1 MKNAGLG
8 HKKHHFCGRPLES
21 DRIMKYMTASQAV
34 QLIESGDHVYIQG
47 STSIP
52 EVLSQALAER
62 GNELKDVTIYA
73 AFAVG
78 RREAPFCR
86 SEYKDAFNVKSLFV
100 ANNVRKWLAD
110 GYGSTIPA
118 FLGEIPALFRDG
130 TLPLDAVLLNVSPP
144 NEEGLCSYGISAD
157 LAVSAVESAR
167 TIIAQIN
174 KSMPFSYGDALI
186 HISRINAAVEVDDPL
201 VEVPTAEPSPIDTA
215 IGRHIAE
222 MIPDGATLQIGV
234 GGIPNAVLAALKD
247 HRHLGLHTEAL
258 TDGVLPLLESG
269 VIDNSCKKVMPGI
282 SVASLALGSRRLY
295 DYMDYRQ
302 DLVLKDV
309 AWTNDPFRIAQN
321 PKVMAINSAVEV
333 DLTGQVCADSVGT
346 RIISGVGG
354 QHDFMYG
361 GSLSEGGKTFI
372 AIPSMTEKGKS
383 KINPVLSEGAG
394 VVTTRHMVQNIV
406 TEYGVA
412 QLRGK
417 SLVERAKALIA
428 IAHPSVREELER
440 AAAERFGYAY
450 LRLK

>member
-1 MKNAGLG
+1 MNY
-8 HKKHHFCGRPLES
+8 
-21 DRIMKYMTASQAV
+21 ITAQQAV
-34 QLIESGDHVYIQG
+34 QLIESGDSIYIQG

-52 EVLSQALAER
+52 EVLCQALADR

-78 RREAPFCR
+78 RCEAPFCR
-86 SEYKDAFNVKSLFV
+86 PEYKEAFNIRSLFV
-100 ANNVRKWLAD
+100 ANNIRRWLAE

-130 TLPLDAVLLNVSPP
+130 TLPLDAVFLNVSPP
-144 NEEGLCSYGISAD
+144 DEDGYCSFGVSAD
-157 LAVSAVESAR
+157 LAVSAVECSR
-167 TIIAQIN
+167 KVIAQIN
-174 KSMPFSYGDALI
+174 RSMPFSYGDALI
-186 HISRINAAVEVDDPL
+186 HVSRIDAAVEVDDPL
-201 VEVPTAEPSPIDTA
+201 VEVPTAPPSETDMA

-222 MIPDGATLQIGV
+222 MIPDGAALQIGV

-282 SVASLALGSRRLY
+282 SVASLALGSGRLY
-295 DYMDYRQ
+295 DYMDYRK
-302 DLVLKDV
+302 DLLLKDV
-309 AWTNDPFRIAQN
+309 AWTNDPFRIAAN
-321 PKVMAINSAVEV
+321 PKAVAINSAVEV
-333 DLTGQVCADSVGT
+333 DLTGQVCADSIGT

-361 GSLSEGGKTFI
+361 ASLSDGGKTFI
-372 AIPSMTEKGKS
+372 AIPSMTEKGVS
-383 KINPVLSEGAG
+383 KINPVLSPGAG

-412 QLRGK
+412 ELRGK
-417 SLVERAKALIA
+417 TLPERAKALVA
-428 IAHPSVREELER
+428 IAHPSVREQLDR
-440 AAAERFGYAY
+440 AAYERFGYSY
-450 LRLK
+450 LHLR